1 MNLISVCTISAVL
14 AFATAVKGAACPPL
28 GPVFPQPTN
37 LVNSSA
43 FQTALKNLTA
53 SLDLAFKTQNSSYGA
68 FPASDTYS
76 IQVFS
81 SSDHASLWEYY
92 RRGANLSTSSAPT
105 INGDTVFRIGSASK
119 LLAVYTLLVE
129 AGDHVFADPVTKY
142 VPELEGKD
150 IWDDVTIGSITAH
163 LAGIFPDVIDLST
176 SPLKNEG
183 FQYPD
188 AYPRLSADEEEP
200 CQANITVCTRSKF
213 LKSLESSRFS
223 YLPNTTPAYS
233 NGGFALL
240 GYVIESITGK
250 SFEDALKS
258 ALVEPLG
265 LTHTTGMKPNV
276 SHIGAIK
283 FNESYSAWTF
293 SLTGAT
299 AEGGIYSSANDLSAI
314 GRSMLNSTLLSS
326 NTTRGWLKPVTFTSS
341 LTGAVGRPWEIFRAP
356 IGPTSNNRVIDVYTK
371 GGSLPSFETMLAVI
385 PDFNVGFTILI
396 STAENS
402 GPNPAAELILDIILP
417 VLDEVGRQ
425 NANATISGTY
435 TATGSLNSSVTISSS
450 PNNPGLSLDRWISNG
465 TDMLMELDPSAAG
478 MRLYPSNVDAGNSS
492 LSAWKAEVNKKN
504 TGPYGTCTGWFNIG
518 RPEYG
523 RYSLDDWVFTLAS
536 NGKAESLAIKAM
548 KVVLNR
554 SS

>member
-1 MNLISVCTISAVL
+1 MVPISLISICTISAVF
-14 AFATAVKGAACPPL
+14 AFASAVTGAACPPL
-28 GPVFPQPTN
+28 GPVFPPPTN
-37 LVNSSA
+37 LANS
-43 FQTALKNLTA
+43 F
-53 SLDLAFKTQNSSYGA
+53 DLAFKIQNSSYGT

-81 SSDHASLWEYY
+81 SSDHASLLKCY
-92 RRGANLSTSSAPT
+92 RRGANLSSLSAPT
-105 INGDTVFRIGSASK
+105 IDGDTVFRIGSASK

-142 VPELEGKD
+142 VPELNGKGM
-150 IWDDVTIGSITAH
+150 WDDITIGSITAH
-163 LAGIFPDVIDLST
+163 LAGIFPDGIHRPVHLT
-176 SPLKNEG
+176 TKNEG

-188 AYPRLSADEEEP
+188 AYPRLSANEEEP
-200 CQANITVCTRSKF
+200 CQANITVCTRSQF
-213 LKSLESSRFS
+213 LKSLENNRFS

-240 GYVIESITGK
+240 GYIIENITGK
-250 SFEDALKS
+250 SFEDALRN

-265 LTHTTGMKPNV
+265 LTHTTGTKPNA

-293 SLTGAT
+293 DLTDAT

-314 GRSMLNSTLLSS
+314 GRSILNSTLLSS

-356 IGPTSNNRVIDVYTK
+356 LGPTSNNRVIDVYTK

-417 VLDEVGRQ
+417 VLEEMNRGLDVAKTVTNEVDR
-425 NANATISGTY
+425 N
-435 TATGSLNSSVTISSS
+435 GSV
-450 PNNPGLSLDRWISNG
+450 R
-465 TDMLMELDPSAAG
+465 
-478 MRLYPSNVDAGNSS
+478 
-492 LSAWKAEVNKKN
+492 
-504 TGPYGTCTGWFNIG
+504 
-518 RPEYG
+518 
-523 RYSLDDWVFTLAS
+523 
-536 NGKAESLAIKAM
+536 
-548 KVVLNR
+548 VVI
-554 SS
+554 